1 MSGVSGNRERVT
13 GNDSTASEKS
23 LRWKLVVAFAI
34 IYLVWGSTYLA
45 IRLAIDSIPPLLMA
59 GARFLIAGGL
69 LWAWCEW
76 RREER
81 SNRVQTINAALVGLA
96 MVAVGN
102 GLVTLAETSV
112 PSGLTA
118 LIVAVGPAMTVLLLW
133 TRRDRVKP
141 TAATLAGLA
150 FGLGGVGLLVFGSSS
165 GRVDPL
171 GAAMIVM
178 ATLGWSWGA
187 LRAQSSPMPVSSL
200 RANAVQMLAGGTFVF
215 LSGLVTGESSRFH
228 PERITAS
235 SLWALGYL
243 ILFGSLA
250 AYTAYNWLLRHV
262 SATAAGTSAYVN
274 PAVAV
279 GLGALWG
286 EPIVPRAIG
295 AMVLIILGVYLLKR
309 ESHVP
314 KPAPC
319 PAAKPCE
326 A

>member
-1 MSGVSGNRERVT
+1 MNASHRVKI
-13 GNDSTASEKS
+13 A
-23 LRWKLVVAFAI
+23 LAFAT

-59 GARFLIAGGL
+59 GSRFLIAGGL

-81 SNRVQTINAALVGLA
+81 SNRIQTINAALVGLA

-102 GLVTLAETSV
+102 GLVTLAEQSV

-133 TRRDRVKP
+133 VRRERTKP
-141 TAATLAGLA
+141 TPAILAGLA
-150 FGLGGVGLLVFGSSS
+150 FGLAGVGLLVFGNAT

-187 LRAQSSPMPVSSL
+187 LRSQSSPMPVSAV
-200 RANAVQMLAGGTFVF
+200 RGNAVQMLAGGGFVF
-215 LSGLVTGESSRFH
+215 LSGLVTGEATRLH

-235 SLWALGYL
+235 SWWALGYL

-250 AYTAYNWLLRHV
+250 AYSAYHWLLRHV
-262 SATAAGTSAYVN
+262 LATAAGTSAYVN

-286 EPIVPRAIG
+286 EPIGPRAIG
-295 AMVLIILGVYLLKR
+295 AMVLIFLGVYLLKR
-309 ESHVP
+309 ESQVP
-314 KPAPC
+314 KPVAC
-319 PAAKPCE
+319 PAIQTCE